1 MKLTRKRKRTIV
13 IAAAAAVLIVG
24 AVAAFLLLRG
34 GGSEGTAYVQRVAD
48 ITGQGAGALLEGRY
62 SGVIEAKE
70 IIKIKLDT
78 DKQLDECFVEVGDR
92 VSAGT
97 PLFSYD
103 VDSLT
108 LSYEQLKL
116 DYEGKLNN
124 IATMQ
129 DQIKDLEKQI
139 KRAKGATKA
148 ELTIQLQTTQLNL
161 KKEEYEAQKKKL
173 DVDDAES
180 IIRDNV
186 VKAKAEG
193 TVRSIN
199 PPAEDGTQ
207 NDGMSTDNAY
217 ITIVAGNDYCVKGTI
232 SEQGA
237 YQLMAGTPVIIRSR
251 VDEKQTWNGVIDS
264 VNTEQPV
271 TNEQNY
277 YYGGNMGEQASK
289 YAFYVA
295 LEGSEGLLMG
305 QHVYIELDVGQ
316 QESAALML
324 PEYYLMAED
333 GGFAVYAASKRG
345 RIEKRAVTV
354 GVYDE
359 TLGTYE
365 ILDGLSLQ
373 DSIAFP
379 DETVK
384 PGMVAVDAGYA
395 DAAEGGM
402 ESEGGMAPDAAFMG
416 GEGAV
421 IGG

>member
-62 SGVIEAKE
+62 AGVIEAKE

-161 KKEEYEAQKKKL
+161 K
-173 DVDDAES
+173 
-180 IIRDNV
+180 
-186 VKAKAEG
+186 
-193 TVRSIN
+193 
-199 PPAEDGTQ
+199 
-207 NDGMSTDNAY
+207 
-217 ITIVAGNDYCVKGTI
+217 
-232 SEQGA
+232 
-237 YQLMAGTPVIIRSR
+237 
-251 VDEKQTWNGVIDS
+251 
-264 VNTEQPV
+264 
-271 TNEQNY
+271 
-277 YYGGNMGEQASK
+277 
-289 YAFYVA
+289 
-295 LEGSEGLLMG
+295 
-305 QHVYIELDVGQ
+305 
-316 QESAALML
+316 
-324 PEYYLMAED
+324 
-333 GGFAVYAASKRG
+333 
-345 RIEKRAVTV
+345 
-354 GVYDE
+354 
-359 TLGTYE
+359 
-365 ILDGLSLQ
+365 
-373 DSIAFP
+373 
-379 DETVK
+379 
-384 PGMVAVDAGYA
+384 
-395 DAAEGGM
+395 
-402 ESEGGMAPDAAFMG
+402 
-416 GEGAV
+416 
-421 IGG
+421 